1 VELVVA
7 ARALD
12 LRRPLQAAPA
22 TAAVVA
28 ALRQHVD
35 GPGPDRFV
43 APELA
48 AAERLVRGGAAVA
61 TAETQVGE
69 LA

>member
-1 VELVVA
+1 VELLVA

-12 LRRPLQAAPA
+12 LRRPLHPAPA
-22 TAAVVA
+22 TGAVVA

-35 GPGPDRFV
+35 GPGPDRFA

-48 AAERLVRGGAAVA
+48 AAERLVRSGSAVA
-61 TAETQVGE
+61 AAEQVIGE
-69 LA
+69 LP